1 MYVHDVGHE
10 RIGHIVAVLS
20 IYHYQHIVHKTTSI
34 YVYFVRWD
42 MSVEEPAYTG
52 KKARSL
58 LTLQTHFGTSAL
70 YKLPVSWPY
79 CKLVTSNLMK

>member
-10 RIGHIVAVLS
+10 RIGHTVAVLS

-42 MSVEEPAYTG
+42 MSVEEPAYLG
-52 KKARSL
+52 RRL
-58 LTLQTHFGTSAL
+58 GH
-70 YKLPVSWPY
+70 Y
-79 CKLVTSNLMK
+79 